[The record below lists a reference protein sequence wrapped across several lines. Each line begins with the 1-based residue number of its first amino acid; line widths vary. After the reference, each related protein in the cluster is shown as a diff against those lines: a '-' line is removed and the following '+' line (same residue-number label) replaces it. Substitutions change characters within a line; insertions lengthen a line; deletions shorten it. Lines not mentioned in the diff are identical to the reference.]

1 MTFNYE
7 APETVER
14 PTGDSLIYTKSRV
27 MIVKKLTFDAAHHL
41 YDYDGKCRAL
51 HGHTYHVDMGISGFL
66 DHRGMTLDFGDL
78 KKIFKTHLEPL
89 LDHRY
94 LNESLP
100 YMNTTAENM
109 AAWIFE
115 TLGQHFP
122 DERGLRVEFVKLYET
137 PTAFAE
143 VRREWMNEA

>member
-51 HGHTYHVDMGISGFL
+51 KTWRRGFL
-66 DHRGMTLDFGDL
+66 RRSVNTFQTNVDFVSNSSNSMRRRLLLL
-78 KKIFKTHLEPL
+78 K
-89 LDHRY
+89 
-94 LNESLP
+94 SVVS
-100 YMNTTAENM
+100 
-109 AAWIFE
+109 
-115 TLGQHFP
+115 G
-122 DERGLRVEFVKLYET
+122 
-137 PTAFAE
+137 
-143 VRREWMNEA
+143 